1 MVILVAVV
9 VVVVVLCCGAGCALS
24 GGPGQA
30 GESIESIAPR
40 RGAPELSP
48 FSFSITNLDDFS
60 PAFSALVVFPPA
72 KSYGKVSRSQ
82 TATETSSRQLVTTAC
97 HKMPELYWSAHHL
110 VAAQPACAP
119 DGALCV
125 CTSLAH
131 EIRGS
136 QPLLFLK
143 LACACQQE

>member
-40 RGAPELSP
+40 RGAPELSH

-60 PAFSALVVFPPA
+60 PAFSALVVFSPA

-82 TATETSSRQLVTTAC
+82 TATETSSRQLVLNPNC
-97 HKMPELYWSAHHL
+97 LPKDLQKKNIRSRRSSAK
-110 VAAQPACAP
+110 V
-119 DGALCV
+119 
-125 CTSLAH
+125 
-131 EIRGS
+131 GS
-136 QPLLFLK
+136 NEKTPPTPKTLNPKPPLKTFNP
-143 LACACQQE
+143 